1 MCEEYDKKNMK
12 YFILIA
18 ASAALY
24 VSNPGIQDFS
34 FFLREQANNRMR
46 LNDETANV
54 FVAEFLSALALE
66 ATYRTNYFIASK
78 VTIDTSALRL
88 FEPDMPMKLE
98 VLGIAG
104 QFITLSDFP

>member
-34 FFLREQANNRMR
+34 FFS
-46 LNDETANV
+46 T
-54 FVAEFLSALALE
+54 
-66 ATYRTNYFIASK
+66 
-78 VTIDTSALRL
+78 
-88 FEPDMPMKLE
+88 
-98 VLGIAG
+98 
-104 QFITLSDFP
+104 